1 MICIRSDDA
10 GRGMLSLWQKSPLLT
25 RGQIHELAH
34 GLTLTVVL
42 VATTSLGAS
51 FCEAQTAAAGTDTAA
66 TRTVQNGVAYITGGV
81 GSDEAAALRSVAGQY
96 SLRMTFLTRGGEFL
110 SDVDVEIV
118 GPSGAAVLNT
128 RTLGTFLY
136 VSLPAGRY
144 QIAAYAEGTRQTRVV
159 LVNACQGTNV
169 QFDFPAL
176 VRRATAPCCRP
187 LPVTQ

>member
-1 MICIRSDDA
+1 M
-10 GRGMLSLWQKSPLLT
+10 K
-25 RGQIHELAH
+25 LAH
-34 GLTLTVVL
+34 GLTLTVAL
-42 VATTSLGAS
+42 VAATSCAGLYT
-51 FCEAQTAAAGTDTAA
+51 AQTAAAGADTAA

-96 SLRMTFLTRGGEFL
+96 SLRMTFLTQGGQYL

-128 RTLGTFLY
+128 RTLGPFLY

-144 QIAAYAEGTRQTRVV
+144 QIAAYTAGTRQTRVV
-159 LVNACQGTNV
+159 LVNARQGTNV

-176 VRRATAPCCRP
+176 ARRTTVPCCPP
-187 LPVTQ
+187 LRVTE